1 MRKKE
6 IMGTLKKSRIFAL
19 AGPILL
25 STIITL
31 FGSVWAGS
39 DSFTQTLPGNNCM
52 DVGIIPVWHDE
63 TALYVEYN
71 ISAQELYIPDGWEI
85 AETRLAIG
93 GILQANSND
102 PMSGQ
107 FPFHEKHDPPIRKY
121 TYIVEFNEWDADP
134 DEFYVAAQA
143 VLVPSDGMETEWS
156 DDSEEC
162 TSSLEWATY
171 FNYTVTPAED
181 ENEPERTKEFSE
193 SKLHTMMAKA
203 Q

>member
-1 MRKKE
+1 MNTSNKNRLF
-6 IMGTLKKSRIFAL
+6 IVAM
-19 AGPILL
+19 PIPLV
-25 STIITL
+25 ITMVL
-31 FGSVWAGS
+31 VASVWAGS
-39 DSFTQTLPGNNCM
+39 NSCTATPTNSQYV
-52 DVGIIPVWHDE
+52 DVGIVTVWHDE

-71 ISAQELYIPDGWEI
+71 ISAQELDIPDGWEI

-93 GILQANSND
+93 GIRQVNSDD

-107 FPFHEKHDPPIRKY
+107 FPFHENHDPPIRKY
-121 TYIVEFNEWDADP
+121 IYIVEFNEWDADP

-162 TSSLEWATY
+162 TSSLEWGTY

-181 ENEPERTKEFSE
+181 EDENEPETTKEFTE
-193 SKLHTMMAKA
+193 SKLHTMMATA

>member
-1 MRKKE
+1 MNTSKKNR
-6 IMGTLKKSRIFAL
+6 LFAVAVPIFL
-19 AGPILL
+19 V
-25 STIITL
+25 ITMVL
-31 FGSVWAGS
+31 VASVWAGS
-39 DSFTQTLPGNNCM
+39 NPCTATLTNNQYVDM
-52 DVGIIPVWHDE
+52 GIVTVWHDE

-71 ISAQELYIPDGWEI
+71 ISARELDIPDGWEI

-93 GILQANSND
+93 GILQANSD
-102 PMSGQ
+102 DSMPGQ

-121 TYIVEFNEWDADP
+121 TYIVEFNEWEADP

-156 DDSEEC
+156 DDSDEC
-162 TSSLEWATY
+162 TSSLEWGTY

-181 ENEPERTKEFSE
+181 EDENEPERTKEFTE
-193 SKLHTMMAKA
+193 SKLHTMMATA

>member
-1 MRKKE
+1 MNTSKKNR
-6 IMGTLKKSRIFAL
+6 LFAVAVPIFL
-19 AGPILL
+19 V
-25 STIITL
+25 ITMVL
-31 FGSVWAGS
+31 VASVWAGS
-39 DSFTQTLPGNNCM
+39 NPCTATLTNNQYVDM
-52 DVGIIPVWHDE
+52 GIVTVWHDE

-71 ISAQELYIPDGWEI
+71 ISARELDIPDGWEI

-93 GILQANSND
+93 GILQANSD
-102 PMSGQ
+102 DSMPGQ

-121 TYIVEFNEWDADP
+121 TYIVEFNEWEADP

-156 DDSEEC
+156 DDTEEC
-162 TSSLEWATY
+162 PSGLEWATY

-181 ENEPERTKEFSE
+181 EDENEPERTKEFTE
-193 SKLHTMMAKA
+193 SKLHTMMATA

>member
-1 MRKKE
+1 ME
-6 IMGTLKKSRIFAL
+6 ISGFIVAV
-19 AGPILL
+19 PILL
-25 STIITL
+25 VITMVL
-31 FGSVWAGS
+31 VASVWAGS
-39 DSFTQTLPGNNCM
+39 NSCTATLTNSQYV
-52 DVGIIPVWHDE
+52 DVGIVTVWHDE

-71 ISAQELYIPDGWEI
+71 ISAQGLDIPDGWEI

-93 GILQANSND
+93 GVRQVNSDD

-121 TYIVEFNEWDADP
+121 TYIVEYNEWDADP

-156 DDSEEC
+156 DESEEY

-193 SKLHTMMAKA
+193 SKLHTMMATA